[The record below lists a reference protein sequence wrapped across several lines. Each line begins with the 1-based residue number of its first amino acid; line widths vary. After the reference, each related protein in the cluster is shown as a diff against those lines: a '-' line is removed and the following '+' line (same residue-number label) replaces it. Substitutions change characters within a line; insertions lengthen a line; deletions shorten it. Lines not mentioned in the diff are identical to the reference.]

1 MVAEH
6 RRSELDNMAQG
17 LGLDSWSYPNK
28 RTVAEAILI
37 ERERLESTQITPE
50 EAPREIPEAYLA
62 EESVEE
68 AIPEAYLAEES
79 AEEAIPEPAWEEVVN
94 EVVKLSPNSVR
105 GKIQAINEMSA
116 DFDKYSHMMGQN
128 VSSLKDSIK
137 ETSNNFQGY
146 CDNFNDSVKSFTDTI
161 AMLASEYK
169 DFNLKFYDDV
179 ASFTNAVSELS
190 SDYQNYANTTFKD
203 SVNIF
208 KQNVPIFRQNIHKHA
223 IDTQRYIKEF
233 YG

>member
-6 RRSELDNMAQG
+6 RRPELDNIAQG

-28 RTVAEAILI
+28 RTVAEAILV
-37 ERERLESTQITPE
+37 ERKRLESTQVIPE
-50 EAPREIPEAYLA
+50 EAPREIPE
-62 EESVEE
+62 E
-68 AIPEAYLAEES
+68 YLAEES
-79 AEEAIPEPAWEEVVN
+79 AEEAIPEPAWEEVVS

>member
-37 ERERLESTQITPE
+37 ERERLESTQVTPE
-50 EAPREIPEAYLA
+50 EAPKEIPE
-62 EESVEE
+62 E
-68 AIPEAYLAEES
+68 YLAEES

-105 GKIQAINEMSA
+105 GKIQA
-116 DFDKYSHMMGQN
+116 Y
-128 VSSLKDSIK
+128 
-137 ETSNNFQGY
+137 
-146 CDNFNDSVKSFTDTI
+146 TDYRHS
-161 AMLASEYK
+161 MEK
-169 DFNLKFYDDV
+169 DV
-179 ASFTNAVSELS
+179 ATMKGSISELS
-190 SDYQNYANTTFKD
+190 SAFNDYCTELAIKCGEFND
-203 SVNIF
+203 SINALSEKYSVYNNVEFAGAVNDFNQIIS
-208 KQNVPIFRQNIHKHA
+208 NHSRE
-223 IDTQRYIKEF
+223 TQQYIKNF